1 MITLTESAVA
11 KLKEIL
17 AAPENQGLRLRVFVT
32 GGGCAGFQYGF
43 ALDEQA
49 REDDARIDAGGVEV
63 LVDPASLA
71 LLAGST
77 IDYVASPEGE
87 SFVIH
92 NPNAASTCGCGK
104 SFAPAED
111 GGCAHAEGSCA

>member
-1 MITLTESAVA
+1 MITLTDAAA
-11 KLKEIL
+11 KKLAEIL
-17 AAPENQGLRLRVFVT
+17 AAPENAGLCLRVFVT

-43 ALDEQA
+43 ALDDQVRA
-49 REDDARIDAGGVEV
+49 DDARIAANGLEI
-63 LVDPASLA
+63 LVDPASLS
-71 LLAGST
+71 LLAGAT
-77 IDYVASPEGE
+77 IDYVATPEGE

-111 GGCAHAEGSCA
+111 GGCAHAAEA

>member
-1 MITLTESAVA
+1 MLTLTDAATE
-11 KLKEIL
+11 KLAEIL
-17 AAPENQGLRLRVFVT
+17 SAPENAGLCLRVFVT

-49 REDDARIDAGGVEV
+49 REDDHRIEANGVEV
-63 LVDPASLA
+63 LVDPASLS
-71 LLAGST
+71 LLAGAT
-77 IDYVASPEGE
+77 IDYVRSPEGE

-104 SFAPAED
+104 SFAPGDD
-111 GGCAHAEGSCA
+111 GGCAHAAGEAV